1 LAADAAI
8 FDACAGADPL
18 AGIPATDLAAGVAR
32 RTGRLAAVTVIG
44 AALDNGDAV
53 SLPGRRDTVLYQG
66 TWWAPAS
73 SGWTEVPGPER
84 PGLLSGPPGP
94 GWVLISVVSIWP

>member
-8 FDACAGADPL
+8 FDACAGGDPL

-32 RTGRLAAVTVIG
+32 RTGRLATATVIG

-66 TWWAPAS
+66 TS
-73 SGWTEVPGPER
+73 SW
-84 PGLLSGPPGP
+84 LSVTFVVSTTTPVQTGP
-94 GWVLISVVSIWP
+94 GHGGG